1 MLTKL
6 IYNSIQP
13 YSTLKAFIKKHKLE
27 LRSGFKEF
35 YNFSL
40 SLIESLDEKNGHLK
54 FAVVNMQIALELF
67 LKYYFLSKEMPE
79 RVFKEPLLSGVY
91 KDFSDILKSYYSVCR
106 ELHLSP
112 KKRLITILENRNN
125 IVHKGR
131 FHEWDN
137 ELAQSIIECAFFIQH
152 VSMFNF
158 NESLVSAQYL
168 PHKLSKNIHWKK
180 GAQSIAN
187 NLCIKSAKQPMECP
201 FCLSKTLVSKEIFAL
216 DEAQR
221 MARRNAVFD
230 AGDAAQIEHVVD
242 TRSHALM
249 RLDQQYPDCHGPGR
263 RVVGDCRGNG
273 TVNIPTVPLPGED
286 RISAVPPS
294 SESRS
299 RTLIS
304 PSPRCDPVIT

>member
-216 DEAQR
+216 DETYDEDDLQCITCLVDIDTSMSGKLIPCALCRQESYYLDLLNEQSQQVFIGKCLSCGGVLLVR
-221 MARRNAVFD
+221 MC
-230 AGDAAQIEHVVD
+230 AGCGNFY
-242 TRSHALM
+242 
-249 RLDQQYPDCHGPGR
+249 YPD
-263 RVVGDCRGNG
+263 NG
-273 TVNIPTVPLPGED
+273 EIRKDISFIVWNAPTSLD
-286 RISAVPPS
+286 K
-294 SESRS
+294 
-299 RTLIS
+299 
-304 PSPRCDPVIT
+304 